1 MARIVS
7 ALNIKM
13 FVGRLTAVDVSEKFF
28 GLHYMW
34 GVKGAL
40 DSGDLFVALVIVEL
54 RVFVEL
60 ESELGEHEYS
70 DKADDWK
77 ELCKIMVTV
86 QIRRQFI
93 GTTYKNKHLGDVMLQ
108 SN

>member
-1 MARIVS
+1 MAGIVS

-28 GLHYMW
+28 GLHHVW
-34 GVKGAL
+34 GVEGAL

-54 RVFVEL
+54 RVFVEF
-60 ESELGEHEYS
+60 ESELGEHEDS
-70 DKADDWK
+70 DEFDDCK
-77 ELCKIMVTV
+77 KLRKIMVAA

-93 GTTYKNKHLGDVMLQ
+93 GTIYKNEHLGDVML
-108 SN
+108 